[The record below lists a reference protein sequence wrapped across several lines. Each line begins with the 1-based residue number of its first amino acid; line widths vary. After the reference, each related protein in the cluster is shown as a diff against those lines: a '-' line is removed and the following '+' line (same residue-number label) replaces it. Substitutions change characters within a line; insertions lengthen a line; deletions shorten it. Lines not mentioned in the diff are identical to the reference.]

1 MSFGQRDGTIRPNLI
16 IRLCVDPC
24 VSSPKDIMIL
34 LTDTA
39 AAAAAAAVGDGVGMR
54 GRMKYVIGAVSA
66 TPDDAVSRRYLP
78 VTFILQQAQN
88 SQLIRC
94 L

>member
-39 AAAAAAAVGDGVGMR
+39 AAAAAVGDGVGMR

-78 VTFILQQAQN
+78 VMFILQQAQN